1 MQMLEIRDPVLIEQ
15 SEPAESMRR
24 LLLASA
30 ILISSVAA
38 NTNPEAIDELERMLG
53 PGSLPRE
60 IKPELMR
67 SDLERRIAR
76 VNEVVPLLRRAQIVR
91 DLCVIARADGRV
103 DEAEQKILYEIAA
116 AVGVDASIVACTTSG
131 PAMLD

>member
-1 MQMLEIRDPVLIEQ
+1 
-15 SEPAESMRR
+15 
-24 LLLASA
+24 
-30 ILISSVAA
+30 
-38 NTNPEAIDELERMLG
+38 MLG

-91 DLCVIARADGRV
+91 DLCIIARADGRV